1 MVDFCI
7 RFLKKHIIVLAFLS
21 IFIPHTYSQDNNY
34 ITLSTAV
41 FDILQQDNSSFEGRV
56 EFRFDKIDWQ
66 IKPFSGLMANTDGAV
81 YLFSGFYI
89 DIPLAFFLYITPS
102 FAPGFYHKCNSKNLD
117 FALEFRS
124 QIELAIRLENNIR
137 VGVSFSHISNAS
149 LGKINPGVESIA
161 VIYYVPL

>member
-1 MVDFCI
+1 MVDFYI
-7 RFLKKHIIVLAFLS
+7 RFLKKYIIVLAFLS
-21 IFIPHTYSQDNNY
+21 IFIPDIYSQDKNY

-41 FDILQQDNSSFEGRV
+41 FDILQQDNSSFKGRV

-89 DIPLAFFLYITPS
+89 DIPLASFLYITPS
-102 FAPGFYHKCNSKNLD
+102 FAPGFYHKCDSKNLD

-124 QIELAIRLENNIR
+124 QIEMAIRLENNIR
-137 VGVSFSHISNAS
+137 VGVSFNHISNAS
-149 LGKINPGVESIA
+149 FGEENPGVESLA
-161 VIYYVPL
+161 LTYVIPF

>member
-1 MVDFCI
+1 MFDFHI
-7 RFLKKHIIVLAFLS
+7 RLLKKYIIVLAILS
-21 IFIPHTYSQDNNY
+21 ICIPDTYSQDKNY
-34 ITLSTAV
+34 ITLSSAV

-56 EFRFDKIDWQ
+56 ELRFHKIDWLL
-66 IKPFSGLMANTDGAV
+66 KPFGGLMANTDGAV

-89 DIPLAFFLYITPS
+89 DIPLASFLFITPS

-124 QIELAIRLENNIR
+124 QIEMAIRLENNIR

-161 VIYYVPL
+161 IIYYVPL

>member
-1 MVDFCI
+1 
-7 RFLKKHIIVLAFLS
+7 LKKYIVILALLS
-21 IFIPHTYSQDNNY
+21 IFISDTYSQDNNF
-34 ITLSTAV
+34 ITLSSAV
-41 FDILQQDNSSFEGRV
+41 FDILQQDNSSSEGRV
-56 EFRFDKIDWQ
+56 EFRFHKTDWQ
-66 IKPFSGLMANTDGAV
+66 IKPFSGLMTNTDGAV
-81 YLFSGFYI
+81 YLYSGFYI
-89 DIPLAFFLYITPS
+89 DIPLASFLYFTPS

-161 VIYYVPL
+161 IIYYVPM

>member
-1 MVDFCI
+1 MFDFHI
-7 RFLKKHIIVLAFLS
+7 RLLKKYIIVLAFLS
-21 IFIPHTYSQDNNY
+21 IFIPDTYSQDKNF

-56 EFRFDKIDWQ
+56 EFRFDKTDWQ

-89 DIPLAFFLYITPS
+89 DIPLASFLYITPS
-102 FAPGFYHKCNSKNLD
+102 FAPGLYHKCNSKNLD
-117 FALEFRS
+117 FELEFRS
-124 QIELAIRLENNIR
+124 QIEMAIRLENNIR

-149 LGKINPGVESIA
+149 LGKINPGVESLA
-161 VIYYVPL
+161 LTYVIPF